1 LGAVGRQPLYTNPRA
16 ETRVELFEN
25 RAEKHPHIPA
35 RRVLDRI
42 VLGGSDGAIES
53 VAMTAALNGAGV
65 AFGTILIAGLAFAAA
80 GALSMFFSSYL
91 SSRSEREALR
101 TDVQRE
107 KMEIE
112 TEPQEERAEL
122 EDLLRKEGYGQ
133 QEIDVIMSKLMK
145 NKELWLREQLSRELR
160 VHMEDLQSGSLDRP
174 SAAGLSFLLLAL
186 VVVAPYGVLASHVS
200 ALVTSVIISILA
212 LFCLGSRL
220 FLRGHFRPL
229 AGLES
234 AAVGAVAAALLYGLG
249 LLISNL

>member
-1 LGAVGRQPLYTNPRA
+1 MRA
-16 ETRVELFEN
+16 ELTDN
-25 RAEKHPHIPA
+25 RGEKHPHIPG
-35 RRVLDRI
+35 RRILDRI

-65 AFGTILIAGLAFAAA
+65 AFGTVLIAGLAFAAA

-112 TEPQEERAEL
+112 TEPDEERAEL

-133 QEIDVIMSKLMK
+133 HEIDVIMSKLTK
-145 NKELWLREQLSRELR
+145 NKEMWLREQLSRELR
-160 VHMEDLQSGSLDRP
+160 VHMEDLESGSLGRP
-174 SAAGLSFLLLAL
+174 SAAGISFLLLAL
-186 VVVAPYGVLASHVS
+186 LVIAPYAVLAGRVPTL
-200 ALVTSVIISILA
+200 AASVGLSILA
-212 LFCLGSRL
+212 LFCLGSRI
-220 FLRGHFRPL
+220 FLRGHFKPM

-234 AAVGAVAAALLYGLG
+234 AAVGVVAAGLLYGLG
-249 LLISNL
+249 LLISTV